1 MKPAQVTKA
10 GTVKS
15 RAMIIAQAMVRALSR
30 EPNAKAVDAIRLQK
44 PQRLVVAIQ
53 VSHHIRNAN
62 HLPKAS
68 QDQDQG
74 QVNHPTVLV
83 AVNAVAEIALVVIDL
98 AQTDAAIDKHFYLA
112 HHFWVSSVR
121 NPNLEKTT

>member
-1 MKPAQVTKA
+1 VQATKA

-15 RAMIIAQAMVRALSR
+15 RVVIIAQAMVRVPSR
-30 EPNAKAVDAIRLQK
+30 EPSAKAVDAIRRPK
-44 PQRLVVAIQ
+44 PKRAVVATQ
-53 VSHHIRNAN
+53 VSHHIPSAN
-62 HLPKAS
+62 RLPKAS
-68 QDQDQG
+68 QHLD
-74 QVNHPTVLV
+74 QVNHPMVQV

>member
-10 GTVKS
+10 DIVKNL
-15 RAMIIAQAMVRALSR
+15 AMIIAQVMVRALSR
-30 EPNAKAVDAIRLQK
+30 EPNVKAVDAIRLAK

-53 VSHHIRNAN
+53 VNHHIHNAN
-62 HLPKAS
+62 RLPKAS
-68 QDQDQG
+68 QDQGQG

-98 AQTDAAIDKHFYLA
+98 GQTDAAIDNHFYSA
-112 HHFWVSSVR
+112 HRF
-121 NPNLEKTT
+121 

>member
-1 MKPAQVTKA
+1 
-10 GTVKS
+10 
-15 RAMIIAQAMVRALSR
+15 MIIAQVMVRALSR

-74 QVNHPTVLV
+74 QGQVNHPMVLV

>member
-10 GTVKS
+10 DIVKNL
-15 RAMIIAQAMVRALSR
+15 AMIIAQVMVRALSR

-53 VSHHIRNAN
+53 VNHHIRNAN

-74 QVNHPTVLV
+74 QGQGQVNHPMVLV

-98 AQTDAAIDKHFYLA
+98 GQTDAAIDNHFYSA
-112 HHFWVSSVR
+112 HRF
-121 NPNLEKTT
+121 

>member
-1 MKPAQVTKA
+1 
-10 GTVKS
+10 
-15 RAMIIAQAMVRALSR
+15 MIIARAMVRALSR

-53 VSHHIRNAN
+53 VSHHIHNAN

-68 QDQDQG
+68 QDQG

-83 AVNAVAEIALVVIDL
+83 AVNAVAEITLVVIDL